1 MHQAKKRF
9 GQNFLTDKNLL
20 KKIVDS
26 ADIKNKNVLEI
37 GPGLGALTQFLVQD
51 AKKYLAYEIDFS
63 LKEPLKQYESDK
75 AQFIFND
82 FLASDAESDLVKIF
96 NEAPIHL

>member
-26 ADIKNKNVLEI
+26 AQIHDKNVLEI
-37 GPGLGALTQFLVQD
+37 GPGLGALTQFIVKD
-51 AKKYLAYEIDFS
+51 SKKVSCI
-63 LKEPLKQYESDK
+63 
-75 AQFIFND
+75 
-82 FLASDAESDLVKIF
+82 
-96 NEAPIHL
+96 